1 MPEPELD
8 DIQKQLRDTVRDFMA
23 REVAPVCREIE
34 GRSDP
39 SACMPWDLIR
49 AGSRL
54 GLRTL
59 ALPEEWGG
67 VSAGVLTR
75 AILLAEMCQVDPGLA
90 KCFYSSWRASLLLY
104 HLGAPAQREKFLRP
118 FVRDDAYCFATA
130 FTEPGAGSDN
140 LIPSDDPGRGLK
152 LSARREGDDW
162 VLNGRKQWVSLA
174 GFARCLLVFA
184 RTDTGVP
191 VHRGSTLFIVP
202 AEWPGVGFPRV
213 DDKLGFRMYPNG
225 DITFEDV
232 RLPADHRL
240 GEVDGAWAG
249 AGRLFAG
256 AVDYPATSLGLS
268 KAMYGIALDYARGRV
283 QGGAPIVEHPAVG
296 SLLAEMRMHIHAI
309 EGYLWDTARAID
321 GGEPFDPNHT
331 WLLKV
336 HCDRAAVQ
344 VMLGALDV
352 TGGNGVMKAFPLERF
367 CRDVLTSLHS
377 DGTGSLN
384 LLRTAR
390 GLAEESRKSR

>member
-8 DIQKQLRDTVRDFMA
+8 EVQKQLRDTVRDFMA

-39 SACMPWDLIR
+39 SDCMPWELIR

-59 ALPEEWGG
+59 ALPEDWGG
-67 VSAGVLTR
+67 VSADVLTR
-75 AILLAEMCQVDPGLA
+75 ALLLSEMCRVEPGLG
-90 KCFYSSWRASLLLY
+90 KCFYSSWRASLLLF
-104 HLGAPAQREKFLRP
+104 HMGSPAQREKFLRP
-118 FVRDDAYCFATA
+118 FVEDDACLFATA

-140 LIPSDDPGRGLK
+140 LIPSEDPGRGLM
-152 LSARREGDDW
+152 LSARREGGEW

-174 GFARCLLVFA
+174 GFARCILVFA
-184 RTDTGVP
+184 RTNTAVP
-191 VHRGSTLFIVP
+191 VHQGSTLFIVP

-213 DDKLGFRMYPNG
+213 DDKLGFRLYPNG
-225 DITFEDV
+225 DITLEDV

-249 AGRLFAG
+249 FLRLFAG

-268 KAMYGIALDYARGRV
+268 KAMYEIALDYARNRV
-283 QGGAPIVEHPAVG
+283 QGGAPLVELPTVG
-296 SLLAEMRMHIHAI
+296 TLLAEMRMQVHAI
-309 EGYLWDTARAID
+309 EGYLWDTARVID
-321 GGEPFDPNHT
+321 SGEPFDPNHT

-352 TGGNGVMKAFPLERF
+352 TGGNGAMKEFPLERF

-384 LLRTAR
+384 LLRSAR
-390 GLAEESRKSR
+390 ELAEESRKSR

>member
-8 DIQKQLRDTVRDFMA
+8 EIQKQLRDAVRDFMA
-23 REVAPVCREIE
+23 REVAPLCREIE
-34 GRSDP
+34 GRPDP
-39 SACMPWDLIR
+39 SACMPWELIR

-59 ALPEEWGG
+59 ALPEAWGG

-75 AILLAEMCQVDPGLA
+75 ALLLSEMCQVEPGLA
-90 KCFYSSWRASLLLY
+90 KCFYSCWRASLLLY
-104 HLGAPAQREKFLRP
+104 HLGTPGQREKFLRP
-118 FVRDDAYCFATA
+118 FVDDDAYLFATA

-140 LIPSDDPGRGLK
+140 LIPSEDPGRGLM
-152 LSARREGDDW
+152 LSARREGDEW

-174 GFARCLLVFA
+174 GFAQCLLVFA
-184 RTDTGVP
+184 RTNIGVP
-191 VHRGSTLFIVP
+191 VHQGSTLFIVP

-240 GEVDGAWAG
+240 GDVDGAWAG
-249 AGRLFAG
+249 ARRLFAG

-283 QGGAPIVEHPAVG
+283 QGGRPIVEHPTVG
-296 SLLAEMRMHIHAI
+296 SLLAEMRMQVHAI

-352 TGGNGVMKAFPLERF
+352 TGGNGTMKEFPLERF

-384 LLRTAR
+384 LLRSAR